1 MSVYRLVYTPYKD
14 LKISYITGKQA
25 QLLLNITTR
34 QGLYKVVK
42 ENNVT
47 VKSQGAGK
55 PNLYLKSDIE
65 LVANKTNKQ
74 RLKTNPK
81 LKEKTKKTKQ
91 KTITKKKVHRKVKEE
106 TKKELDIIDDEP
118 ADTIEKPNYHDLENP
133 LNSIGQDEFDRIIE
147 LLKENGTYKDSD
159 RALVLAYAISY
170 QKYIFAVAAS
180 AKQDDTFMDEFG
192 NIKIHP
198 YFTVADRCFT
208 HMDKMA
214 KALGIGVKNRAGIEI
229 KQPKKESIFDI
240 MNTKEKF

>member
-1 MSVYRLVYTPYKD
+1 MF
-14 LKISYITGKQA
+14 ITGKQA
-25 QLLLNITTR
+25 QDLLRITTR
-34 QGLYKVVK
+34 MQLYNIVK
-42 ENNVT
+42 KYNIET
-47 VKSQGAGK
+47 KSQGAGK
-55 PNLYLKSDIE
+55 PNLYSKEDIE
-65 LVANKTNKQ
+65 RYLAIPKKNNKTNSDK
-74 RLKTNPK
+74 
-81 LKEKTKKTKQ
+81 KKTVEKKQ
-91 KTITKKKVHRKVKEE
+91 KTITKKKDHRKVKEE

-214 KALGIGVKNRAGIEI
+214 KALGIGVKNRTGIEI

-240 MNTKEKF
+240 MNTKEEF